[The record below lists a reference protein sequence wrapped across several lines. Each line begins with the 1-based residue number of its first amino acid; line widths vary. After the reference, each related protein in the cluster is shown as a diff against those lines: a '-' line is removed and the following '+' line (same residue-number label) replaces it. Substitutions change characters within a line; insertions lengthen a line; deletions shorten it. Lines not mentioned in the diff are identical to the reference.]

1 MIRTALTVPQMLN
14 MIDMGSSS
22 RSSECTPALQSFNI
36 DNGSL
41 QFNTH
46 CASSRNT
53 WTQRI
58 QFREWNRILEKYV
71 MTDEDILEK
80 LSHLILA
87 QQDEYGPTVLLPT
100 DDVEEVRDEDIMQ
113 YYVDE
118 TEEGQELSVRDIGDI
133 TFDEI
138 KKEFPEVVSLD
149 INVSC
154 NCPAFLYWGSAY
166 IMDLYDSGEQSLPR
180 YTDPSIPETR
190 YPVIRD
196 PQLDKGLCKHLIAVL
211 TKYFR

>member
-1 MIRTALTVPQMLN
+1 MIRTALTVSQMLG
-14 MIDMGSSS
+14 MIDNGSSA
-22 RSSECTPALQSFNI
+22 RSAECTPALQSFNI

-58 QFREWNRILEKYV
+58 QFRDWYRILDKYI
-71 MTDEDILEK
+71 MTEEDIVERF
-80 LSHLILA
+80 SHLILA
-87 QQDEYGPTVLLPT
+87 QNDEYGQPLFQEN
-100 DDVEEVRDEDIMQ
+100 DIEEVRDEDIMQ

-118 TEEGQELSVRDIGDI
+118 TDEGREVSVRDIGDI

-138 KKEFPEVVSLD
+138 KQEFPEVVTMD

-154 NCPAFLYWGSAY
+154 DCPAFLYWGSAY
-166 IMDLYDSGEQSLPR
+166 IMDLYDSGESTLPR
-180 YTDPSIPETR
+180 YTNPAIPESR

-196 PQLDKGLCKHLIAVL
+196 PQLEKGLCKHLIAVL

>member
-1 MIRTALTVPQMLN
+1 MIRTALTVSEMLG
-14 MIDMGSSS
+14 MIDSGSST
-22 RSSECTPALQSFNI
+22 RSAECTPMLQAFNI

-53 WTQRI
+53 WAQRV
-58 QFREWNRILEKYV
+58 QFRNWYYILDQYV

-80 LSHLILA
+80 FSHLILA
-87 QQDEYGPTVLLPT
+87 QNDEYGLVPRT
-100 DDVEEVRDEDIMQ
+100 DIEEVRDEDIMQ

-118 TEEGQELSVRDIGDI
+118 TEEGRELSVRDIGDI

-138 KKEFPEVVSLD
+138 KKEFPEVVHLD

-166 IMDLYDSGEQSLPR
+166 IMDLYDSGEQTLPR
-180 YTDPSIPETR
+180 YTNPAIPEQR

-196 PQLDKGLCKHLIAVL
+196 PQLEKGLCKHLIAVM